1 MFELTFAARAR
12 SVGIF
17 RITYSRR
24 MANRRVTPQPTRNYV
39 QSPTLTVPLISI
51 DKSKTKSRKNI
62 LVIKSHHKRNMWI
75 CVGLK
80 GQPLKKSSQFV
91 GQSRSVVERK
101 VSTSLGISI
110 LLPLRKRNI
119 LLLTQRFSFS
129 SLTARLR
136 KIIFS
141 DFFDQ

>member
-1 MFELTFAARAR
+1 MQLERGAWEFFGLLTQGEWPIDAL
-12 SVGIF
+12 
-17 RITYSRR
+17 
-24 MANRRVTPQPTRNYV
+24 TPQPTRNYV